1 MCLAV
6 SHFVSAFCANGTEP
20 KDVATIDIAVEALR
34 LAEYLTP
41 TIQEQL
47 K

>member
-1 MCLAV
+1 L
-6 SHFVSAFCANGTEP
+6 FVVPAFCANGTEA

-34 LAEYLTP
+34 VAEYLTP

-47 K
+47 Q